1 LSESDIKLYDFGRN
15 GFKILPETIPFNKE
29 MMTVGW
35 IMNAAQ
41 YKLKRDLQRN
51 IVHVEVFDNQD
62 GSILSKASKI
72 RMGNDG
78 IECSPVRLINGIE
91 QCTPWRTVKLAVYT
105 W

>member
-1 LSESDIKLYDFGRN
+1 MSKSVINLYDFGRN
-15 GFKILPETIPFNKE
+15 GFEILPETIPFNSE
-29 MMTVGW
+29 MVTVGW

-41 YKLKRDLQRN
+41 YKLKRVHQRN
-51 IVHVEVFDNQD
+51 IFHVEVFDNQD
-62 GSILSKASKI
+62 GSILSKASKL

-91 QCTPWRTVKLAVYT
+91 QFIPWRTVKLAVYT